1 MLPPALAAD
10 CYHLIQKFDKVIKK
24 SVHGLN
30 TMINLN
36 RIYQEDCLS
45 FMSKLRDQK
54 ILVDVV
60 VTSPPYN
67 MNKEYGIYKDNKE
80 REKYLQWMKNVAE
93 KSYDIL
99 KDDGSFFLNVGGRP
113 VDPTAPF
120 EVATQFRTIYELQNT
135 IHWIK
140 SVSIDAEDVGKNNEF
155 RDYGNISIGHFKPI
169 VSDRYLS
176 DLQEYIFHFTKTG
189 NIKLDKLR
197 IGVTYQDKTNIGRWK
212 SAKQDKR
219 DRGNVWLIPYPTI
232 QEGRPHPAV
241 FPIKLPERCI
251 KLHGI
256 KPNMV
261 VYDPFMGIGNTAL
274 ACLRLGLNYLGTE
287 IDAEYIKVAQDK
299 IASTPLETYLSED
312 NHEFI

>member
-1 MLPPALAAD
+1 
-10 CYHLIQKFDKVIKK
+10 
-24 SVHGLN
+24 
-30 TMINLN
+30 
-36 RIYQEDCLS
+36 
-45 FMSKLRDQK
+45 
-54 ILVDVV
+54 
-60 VTSPPYN
+60 
-67 MNKEYGIYKDNKE
+67 MNKEYRIYKDNKE
-80 REKYLQWMKNVAE
+80 REKYLQWMRNVAE

-113 VDPTAPF
+113 VDPTSPF
-120 EVATQFRTIYELQNT
+120 EVVTQFRTIYELQNT

-140 SVSIDAEDVGKNNEF
+140 SVSIDAEDVGKNNGF
-155 RDYGNISIGHFKPI
+155 RENGNISIGHFKPI

-189 NIKLDKLR
+189 NIKLDKLK

-219 DRGNVWLIPYPTI
+219 DRGNVWLISYPTI
-232 QEGRPHPAV
+232 QEGRPHPAI

-251 KLHGI
+251 NLHGI
-256 KPNMV
+256 KPNML

-287 IDAEYIKVAQDK
+287 IDREYIKVAQDK